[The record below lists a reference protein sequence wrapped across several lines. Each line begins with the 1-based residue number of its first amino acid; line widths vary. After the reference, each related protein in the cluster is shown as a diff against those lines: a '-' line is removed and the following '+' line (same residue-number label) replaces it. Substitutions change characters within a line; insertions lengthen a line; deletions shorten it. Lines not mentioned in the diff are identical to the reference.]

1 MVDFVNPSIHT
12 YLEEDEDENAKFDT
26 RRKALPVLYTLA
38 GYVATLCGSRCCAAS
53 TAVRTA
59 APPSAVRDFLLG
71 VFLEG
76 ICLVTSTGW
85 DRMVSCG
92 VVYGLLDSSPVASAT
107 FTEIPQQSTR
117 QQRRVSEAVVV
128 AVAEARAWLIVY
140 RYTK

>member
-1 MVDFVNPSIHT
+1 MQQVQQYVQQHH
-12 YLEEDEDENAKFDT
+12 
-26 RRKALPVLYTLA
+26 RVLY
-38 GYVATLCGSRCCAAS
+38 VS
-53 TAVRTA
+53 
-59 APPSAVRDFLLG
+59 FLLG

-128 AVAEARAWLIVY
+128 AVAEARAWLIIY
-140 RYTK
+140 RYSSWGYDHRGGLLVHTYLVSTLEEGMF